1 MFKIAFAS
9 AFLVITSGMLAQTR
23 NTDAGNPELARIQ
36 SEYSDVLA
44 LEGTAKAELLAIAR
58 VLRAKP
64 EMAIDRTKAAGEY
77 CFKSSEST
85 MVHYASQP
93 ESTAEDVVYEF
104 DATQL
109 LAAGLDPRRAP
120 RLPALGKMEPG
131 KWYFLPSG
139 VIERVHPFG
148 VDVNSETRRQLT
160 DSKILGKWKRS
171 SYKRNVSLSPQP

>member
-9 AFLVITSGMLAQTR
+9 VLLVITSGMLAQTR
-23 NTDAGNPELARIQ
+23 NTDAGNPELARI
-36 SEYSDVLA
+36 
-44 LEGTAKAELLAIAR
+44 KAELLAIAR

-77 CFKSSEST
+77 CFKSSENT

-109 LAAGLDPRRAP
+109 LAAGLDPQRVP

-139 VIERVHPFG
+139 VIDPHHQHDFATPTIALA
-148 VDVNSETRRQLT
+148 VNV
-160 DSKILGKWKRS
+160 K
-171 SYKRNVSLSPQP
+171 

>member
-1 MFKIAFAS
+1 
-9 AFLVITSGMLAQTR
+9 MLAQTR

-44 LEGTAKAELLAIAR
+44 LQGTAKAELLAIAR

-77 CFKSSEST
+77 CFKSSEGS

-104 DATQL
+104 DAKQL
-109 LAAGLDPRRAP
+109 LAAALTPSECQGFQLWARWN
-120 RLPALGKMEPG
+120 PANGTSFRVGSLILTISMTSLRQRSL
-131 KWYFLPSG
+131 LPS
-139 VIERVHPFG
+139 
-148 VDVNSETRRQLT
+148 T
-160 DSKILGKWKRS
+160 
-171 SYKRNVSLSPQP
+171 